1 MIMESEANNKK
12 GELIRGIRVVVFC
25 IIMGAVSCLVFSLQ
39 SSNWPQ
45 FVSVFA
51 VAIGVSS
58 AAMLTGGMVGF
69 LFGIPKSLQQDSN
82 STEGADGE
90 EGKSG
95 KKKEIGYM
103 ANTNLEQISDWLTK
117 ILVGVGLTQLIQVPS
132 TLKKYS
138 EFIAP
143 ALGDFPSSKVFAIC
157 LLLYFV
163 ISGFLV
169 AYLWTRGYLAG
180 ALRMADIAAIGGK
193 IQSFEHKV
201 SELEK
206 QIELDARALAISQRQ
221 MHPRQDNKE
230 VDLNELNESII
241 NASTNVRAQIF
252 YQAQAIR
259 STNWKD
265 PATKPVME
273 RTIPIFRALI
283 ASDTENIYHANH
295 AQLGFA
301 LKDQRTP
308 DYKEAEEELTRAIEI
323 RGPWRESGGL
333 LYEYVRAIC
342 RINLDPAFAKAGP
355 SEDSV
360 KRSIREDLTAA
371 TSVPSL
377 ASLMKQEPDIVKWMN
392 NNGLKFTALKLPI
405 E

>member
-1 MIMESEANNKK
+1 MNGDENNLK
-12 GELIRGIRVVVFC
+12 GELIRAIRVVTFC
-25 IIMGAVSCLVFSLQ
+25 IILGGASGLVFSLQ
-39 SSNWPQ
+39 SPSWPQ
-45 FVSVFA
+45 FVSIFA
-51 VAIGVSS
+51 VTIGVSS
-58 AAMLTGGMVGF
+58 AALLMGGLVGF
-69 LFGIPKSLQQDSN
+69 LFGIPKSMQQDN
-82 STEGADGE
+82 SASDGSE
-90 EGKSG
+90 ASGEKSAR
-95 KKKEIGYM
+95 KKEIGYM

-117 ILVGVGLTQLIQVPS
+117 IMVGVGLTQLIQVPGN
-132 TLKKYS
+132 LKKYADYV
-138 EFIAP
+138 AP
-143 ALGDFPSSKVFAIC
+143 ALGDFPSSKAFAIAI
-157 LLLYFV
+157 LLYFL
-163 ISGFLV
+163 ICGFLV

-193 IQSFEHKV
+193 IESFEQKV
-201 SELEK
+201 SGLEK
-206 QIELDARALAISQRQ
+206 QIELDARALALSQRQ

-230 VDLNELNESII
+230 VDLDELNDAII

-259 STNWKD
+259 SSNWKD
-265 PATKPVME
+265 PDTKSVME

-308 DYKEAEEELTRAIEI
+308 DFKEAEAELTRAIEI

-342 RINLDPAFAKAGP
+342 RINLDPAFATAGH
-355 SEDSV
+355 SEDNV
-360 KRSIREDLTAA
+360 KRSILEDLTSAS
-371 TSVPSL
+371 SVPTL
-377 ASLMKQEPDIVKWMN
+377 ADLMKQEPDIVKWMN
-392 NNGLKFTALKLPI
+392 NNELKFNVIKLPI